1 MLKHSIKA
9 LSAGAALVLA
19 ASGVCAQ
26 TATTPSGTTANPPT
40 TNVGVDPQDAR
51 EATRKAVPRAD
62 TGTLVRT
69 EPSAAERASDMTKDA
84 KNAMTPDT
92 RNTGNTGNTRN
103 ANPSEPRNS
112 GSTTGTVNNTTTPN
126 AAMGISGTVPG
137 ADATSG
143 DATNMRNNPGT
154 RVDGTNNRMSR
165 PARADRN

>member
-19 ASGVCAQ
+19 ASSVWAQ
-26 TATTPSGTTANPPT
+26 TATTPSGTTVNPPA

-51 EATRKAVPRAD
+51 EATRKAVPRTD

-92 RNTGNTGNTRN
+92 RNTGNTRN

-126 AAMGISGTVPG
+126 AAMGISGTMPG

-154 RVDGTNNRMSR
+154 RVDGTNNRTAR